1 MQYRRILT
9 LFTAAF
15 MFAGFALVVST
26 AKAGP
31 AGSAASK
38 LHKLGEWRAPTQ
50 AKVSQ
55 PSIRV
60 SLGEIGAWATP
71 VGQAETSHPRVD
83 NPLAEIGAWA
93 VPARQTK
100 ASQPRV
106 DNQLGEIGS
115 WAVPSSTPAAVTST
129 GDGFDWNGTGIGIAS
144 AVGLAL
150 MGIASVV
157 TLRRH
162 HRGPVAH

>member
-31 AGSAASK
+31 AGSAASN
-38 LHKLGEWRAPTQ
+38 LHKLGEWTAPTQ
-50 AKVSQ
+50 AKASQ

-60 SLGEIGAWATP
+60 SLGEIGAWA
-71 VGQAETSHPRVD
+71 
-83 NPLAEIGAWA
+83 

-100 ASQPRV
+100 TSQPRV